1 VSSELAA
8 DKAEER
14 DGRRAAI
21 MMSYARV
28 NLGDW
33 ASIRKEKKRTDAYA
47 ESSRIDLAATLVIDT
62 LLLLDL

>member
-1 VSSELAA
+1 
-8 DKAEER
+8 
-14 DGRRAAI
+14 